1 MAAKHRQ
8 GTSASPDGRLEDRLA
23 STVEA
28 LRERQLRLARLTE
41 HVRRAPGEQD
51 FVEVVDAAMALDAA
65 TAQARSQQA
74 RRSQGAG
81 S

>member
-8 GTSASPDGRLEDRLA
+8 ATGALPDGRLQDRLA
-23 STVEA
+23 PPREA

-41 HVRRAPGEQD
+41 RVRRAPGEQD
-51 FVEVVDAAMALDAA
+51 FIEVVDAAMALDAA
-65 TAQARSQQA
+65 IAQAHRQQA
-74 RRSQGAG
+74 GRPQEAG